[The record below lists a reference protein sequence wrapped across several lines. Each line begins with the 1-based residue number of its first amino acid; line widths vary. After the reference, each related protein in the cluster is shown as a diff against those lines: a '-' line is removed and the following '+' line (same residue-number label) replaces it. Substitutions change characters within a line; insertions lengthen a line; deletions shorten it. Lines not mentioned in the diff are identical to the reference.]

1 MRRVGEA
8 DRDLNG
14 LCSQFPASTLKF
26 LASFNHSEC
35 AFGKVLF
42 KDLSGQLELCAK
54 ISPHRREATTFSDEF
69 HEIHHIVNL

>member
-1 MRRVGEA
+1 MH
-8 DRDLNG
+8 
-14 LCSQFPASTLKF
+14 SQKHFSQISSTPLGM
-26 LASFNHSEC
+26 N

-69 HEIHHIVNL
+69 GEIHHIVNL